1 MVPLLASLLLA
12 GIVRQQVIETITKV
26 GPTRAALLL
35 PTMTHA
41 SVLRS
46 FMPPETACVCVCVCV
61 RERVY

>member
-26 GPTRAALLL
+26 GPTHAAFLL
-35 PTMTHA
+35 TAMMHA

-46 FMPPETACVCVCVCV
+46 SMPPETA
-61 RERVY
+61 

>member
-26 GPTRAALLL
+26 GPTHAAFLL
-35 PTMTHA
+35 TAMMHA

-46 FMPPETACVCVCVCV
+46 SMPPETACVCVCV

>member
-26 GPTRAALLL
+26 GPTHAAFLL
-35 PTMTHA
+35 PAMMHA

-46 FMPPETACVCVCVCV
+46 SMPPETA
-61 RERVY
+61 